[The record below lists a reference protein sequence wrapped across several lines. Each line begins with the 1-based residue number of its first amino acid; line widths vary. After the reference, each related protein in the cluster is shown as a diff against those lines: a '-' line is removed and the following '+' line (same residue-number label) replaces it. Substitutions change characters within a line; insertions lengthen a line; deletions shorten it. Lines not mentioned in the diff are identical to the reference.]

1 MNTSDGPRGP
11 WPDPDERGEAR
22 PDPGEPEDPRA
33 EDERLRRGSR
43 GDRERRGRG
52 RRGSRRGERSHWSIT
67 STTSTTGWAAW
78 DERTEAKGSKGV
90 ALAVAGLNLGG
101 LLALPAMLVI
111 GIYTFITVYAV
122 VKAVGAGSDEA
133 NALVVLLGVVG
144 LVTLF
149 VTMLGVG
156 AWLVGRSADPKK
168 RRR

>member
-33 EDERLRRGSR
+33 EDERLRAEAEVIGSDAAALAADL
-43 GDRERRGRG
+43 GAASDRLVDHLDDVDDR
-52 RRGSRRGERSHWSIT
+52 
-67 STTSTTGWAAW
+67 WAAW

-111 GIYTFITVYAV
+111 GIYTFITVYAI

>member
-33 EDERLRRGSR
+33 EDERLRAEAEAIGSDAAAVAADL
-43 GDRERRGRG
+43 GAASDRLVDHLDDVDDR
-52 RRGSRRGERSHWSIT
+52 
-67 STTSTTGWAAW
+67 WAAW

-122 VKAVGAGSDEA
+122 VKAVGAGSDQA

>member
-1 MNTSDGPRGP
+1 M
-11 WPDPDERGEAR
+11 
-22 PDPGEPEDPRA
+22 
-33 EDERLRRGSR
+33 
-43 GDRERRGRG
+43 GRTHGG
-52 RRGSRRGERSHWSIT
+52 R
-67 STTSTTGWAAW
+67 
-78 DERTEAKGSKGV
+78 GSKGV

-122 VKAVGAGSDEA
+122 VKAVGAGSDQA
-133 NALVVLLGVVG
+133 NALIVLLGVVG

-156 AWLVGRSADPKK
+156 AWLVGRSANPKK

>member
-1 MNTSDGPRGP
+1 MNTRDGPRGP

-22 PDPGEPEDPRA
+22 PDPGEPEDARA
-33 EDERLRRGSR
+33 EDERLRAEAEAIGSDAA
-43 GDRERRGRG
+43 GVAADLGAASDRLVDHLDDVDDR
-52 RRGSRRGERSHWSIT
+52 
-67 STTSTTGWAAW
+67 WAAW
-78 DERTEAKGSKGV
+78 DQRTEAKGSKGV

-111 GIYTFITVYAV
+111 GIYTFITVYAI

-156 AWLVGRSADPKK
+156 AWLVGRSADPK
-168 RRR
+168 RRRR

>member
-33 EDERLRRGSR
+33 EDERLRAEAEAIGSDAAAVAADL
-43 GDRERRGRG
+43 GAASDRLVDHLDDVDDR
-52 RRGSRRGERSHWSIT
+52 
-67 STTSTTGWAAW
+67 WAAW

-111 GIYTFITVYAV
+111 GIYTFITVYAI